1 MFTKKPY
8 KPQPGEYWLKVS
20 DCPIRVWR
28 TRYEEGNSVLRKQK
42 NNFWLRFFRLIF
54 TFRRYSTAK
63 DEYAWEILFTDF
75 SNRIGLDDDF
85 VRYIEVVQRLVDLRY
100 KYLKSLVNFQ
110 GSDIRNRKF
119 LNQIYLLE
127 LEKEKLEKQGQ
138 TKLTSTEILEE
149 ITKAQGVLRNEDN
162 TTVLQYF
169 TLIKKLSKWHR

>member
-8 KPQPGEYWLKVS
+8 KPKPGEYWLTVG

-28 TRYEEGNSVLRKQK
+28 TRYEDGNSVLRKRK
-42 NNFWLRFFRLIF
+42 NNFWRRFFRLIL

-100 KYLKSLVNFQ
+100 KYLKSLVKFQ

-119 LNQIYLLE
+119 LNQIHLLE

>member
-1 MFTKKPY
+1 
-8 KPQPGEYWLKVS
+8 
-20 DCPIRVWR
+20 
-28 TRYEEGNSVLRKQK
+28 
-42 NNFWLRFFRLIF
+42 
-54 TFRRYSTAK
+54 
-63 DEYAWEILFTDF
+63 
-75 SNRIGLDDDF
+75 
-85 VRYIEVVQRLVDLRY
+85 
-100 KYLKSLVNFQ
+100 LVNFQ

-119 LNQIYLLE
+119 LNQIHLLE